1 MCNNL
6 FNVINKSV
14 KCAAEKGI
22 QASLSY
28 KGDHTAAGKSE
39 TVCADGRQIAP
50 LH

>member
-14 KCAAEKGI
+14 KCAADKGI

-28 KGDHTAAGKSE
+28 KGDLTAAGKSE
-39 TVCADGRQIAP
+39 AVCADGKQTAP
-50 LH
+50 PH

>member
-14 KCAAEKGI
+14 KCAAERGI
-22 QASLSY
+22 QDSLSY
-28 KGDHTAAGKSE
+28 KGGLTAAGKSE
-39 TVCADGRQIAP
+39 AECADGKQTDP